1 MGNIISTLA
10 LMQKSW
16 ILTALINFLIAAML
30 GLLLR
35 YQFVNTLNINF
46 RFITH
51 AHSHV
56 AMLGWIF
63 LMLYS
68 LLTYYFVPEKK
79 QIYTWLFWI
88 TQIAVTGM
96 LLSFPFQGY
105 AAISISFSTL
115 HIFCSYY
122 FVKLLWKDIEIKE
135 LSESLLVKASLLFML
150 VSTIGVWCLGPA
162 VATLGNQSA
171 FYNIAI
177 QFFLHFQFNG
187 WFLFAVLAVL
197 FKIFHLSGI
206 KINPKGFKLFFRF
219 LVAATILTFALPVSW
234 YISHPVFLWINAF
247 GILLQLVATIIF
259 IKLLQPQWTLFW
271 SKTSGLARLMFGFA
285 FICLVLKTGMQ
296 STSLLP
302 EVAELSSQIRNL
314 VIGFIHLLMLGVIS
328 GFLLAYLFES
338 KLVDLKSTWLKFGT
352 GLFLLGFIT
361 TEVLLFIQ
369 GGMFYFGSG
378 MIPNYYLSLFVFS
391 GVLVLGILLIAIS
404 VLRTPNPKSVI
415 EGFN

>member
-1 MGNIISTLA
+1 
-10 LMQKSW
+10 MQKSW
-16 ILTALINFLIAAML
+16 ILTALINFLIAALL

-35 YQFVNTLNINF
+35 YQYVNTLDINF
-46 RFITH
+46 RFLTH

-56 AMLGWIF
+56 AMLGWIY

-68 LLTYYFVPEKK
+68 LITYYFVPEKK
-79 QIYTWLFWI
+79 QVYTRLFWI
-88 TQIAVTGM
+88 TQFAVTGM

-122 FVKLLWKDIEIKE
+122 FVKLLWKDLQIEE
-135 LSESLLVKASLLFML
+135 LSERLLVKTALLFML
-150 VSTIGVWCLGPA
+150 ISTIGVWSLGPA

-197 FKIFHLSGI
+197 FKIFSLSGI
-206 KINPKGFKLFFRF
+206 KINEKDFKLFFR
-219 LVAATILTFALPVSW
+219 LLLAATILTFALPISW
-234 YISHPVFLWINAF
+234 YVSHPVFIWINSF
-247 GILLQLVATIIF
+247 GILLQLVAAIIF
-259 IKLLQPQWTLFW
+259 IRLIKSQWSLFW
-271 SKTSGLARLMFGFA
+271 SKTSGLAKLMFSFA
-285 FICLVLKTGMQ
+285 FICLALKTGMQ

-302 EVAELSSQIRNL
+302 EVAELSSQIRNF

-338 KLVDLKSTWLKFGT
+338 KLVNLKSTWIKYGT
-352 GLFLLGFIT
+352 GSFLLGFIT
-361 TEVLLFIQ
+361 TEILLFIQ
-369 GGMFYFGSG
+369 GGKFYYGSG
-378 MIPNYYLSLFVFS
+378 LIPNYYTALFAFS
-391 GVLVLGILLIAIS
+391 GFLVIGILFIAVS
-404 VLRTPNPKSVI
+404 VLRTPNPNTVAEDSL
-415 EGFN
+415 